1 MKSRYITRTND
12 TIPNS
17 SNDSSEKQTLDRFFP
32 HCNSVEHLKQTIT
45 QLYPYKDL
53 IGYNSKIIYFTRVV
67 RNELVNVHGA
77 FYNINYEYKITDNDA
92 LEVYQKY
99 ITKANNKVTTTHFSY
114 LLPYALLLTKDDE
127 IIPISVSY
135 EYLHLL
141 NGEYGHNC
149 NAHPSVEGVYP
160 YIYDIDE
167 IIVCLD
173 HDYDESKQMVHDY
186 HVPDEY
192 VDFISMEKPSLKH
205 FFIARAYK
213 AIHDERILTYVS
225 GIKNDILRDYGLD
238 RYVVDVKPE
247 VKYNY
252 VSNASFEVK
261 TEEDNIRNE
270 HSNANID
277 ANNNEKEHTSSTC
290 NDESKRNTIAK
301 DQSTDA

>member
-12 TIPNS
+12 IIPSS

-77 FYNINYEYKITDNDA
+77 FYNISYEYRITDNDA

-99 ITKANNKVTTTHFSY
+99 IAKDNSTVNTTHFSY
-114 LLPYALLLTKDDE
+114 LLPYALLVTKDDD

-167 IIVCLD
+167 IMVCLD
-173 HDYDESKQMVHDY
+173 HDYDETRQMIHNY
-186 HVPDEY
+186 RVPDEY
-192 VDFISMEKPSLKH
+192 VDFISTEKPSLKH
-205 FFIARAYK
+205 FFTVRAYK

-225 GIKNDILRDYGLD
+225 SIKNDILRDYGLD
-238 RYVVDVKPE
+238 MYVVDVKPG

-252 VSNASFEVK
+252 VSNSSLEGK
-261 TEEDNIRNE
+261 TDEKNNRNDLT
-270 HSNANID
+270 NAN
-277 ANNNEKEHTSSTC
+277 T
-290 NDESKRNTIAK
+290 DEGTYE
-301 DQSTDA
+301 

>member
-12 TIPNS
+12 IIPSSS

-77 FYNINYEYKITDNDA
+77 FYNISYEYKITDNDA

-99 ITKANNKVTTTHFSY
+99 ITKDNNVVSTTHFSY
-114 LLPYALLLTKDDE
+114 LLPYALLVTKDDE

-173 HDYDESKQMVHDY
+173 HDYDESKQKIHDY

-192 VDFISMEKPSLKH
+192 VDFISVEKPSLKH
-205 FFIARAYK
+205 FFIVRAYK

-225 GIKNDILRDYGLD
+225 SIKNDILRDYGLEG
-238 RYVVDVKPE
+238 YVVDAKVE

-252 VSNASFEVK
+252 VSNSSLEGK
-261 TEEDNIRNE
+261 TDENNRNE
-270 HSNANID
+270 HTNANID
-277 ANNNEKEHTSSTC
+277 EKEHTSDAS
-290 NDESKRNTIAK
+290 DEEPKRNTNEK
-301 DQSTDA
+301 DHTSDT

>member
-12 TIPNS
+12 TIPSSS
-17 SNDSSEKQTLDRFFP
+17 SNDSAEKQTLDRFFP

-53 IGYNSKIIYFTRVV
+53 LGYNSKIIYFTRVV

-77 FYNINYEYKITDNDA
+77 FYNINYEYKITDTDA
-92 LEVYQKY
+92 LHVYHKY
-99 ITKANNKVTTTHFSY
+99 ITKDNSTVNTTHFSY
-114 LLPYALLLTKDDE
+114 LLPYALLVTKNDE
-127 IIPISVSY
+127 IIPINVSH

-173 HDYDESKQMVHDY
+173 HDYDESKQMIHDY
-186 HVPDEY
+186 RVPDEY
-192 VDFISMEKPSLKH
+192 VDFISTEKPSLKH

-225 GIKNDILRDYGLD
+225 SIKNDILRDYGLD
-238 RYVVDVKPE
+238 RYIVDVKSE

-252 VSNASFEVK
+252 VSNIASEGSMHEK
-261 TEEDNIRNE
+261 NAKNNRNE
-270 HSNANID
+270 HTDANID
-277 ANNNEKEHTSSTC
+277 ANIDENTNEHTNENANE
-290 NDESKRNTIAK
+290 NDHDSNV
-301 DQSTDA
+301 